1 MISEGF
7 VDGQVA
13 TQTKLPGVN
22 IINSEWVI
30 VHLTSLGVIIDQF
43 YYAQIVNIIN
53 SECDI
58 VQLTCLRMIIDQYY
72 YAEIVNQTCHG
83 SLTTQTKSV
92 GVTIINFECVIGHVT
107 N

>member
-13 TQTKLPGVN
+13 TQTKLPG
-22 IINSEWVI
+22 
-30 VHLTSLGVIIDQF
+30 
-43 YYAQIVNIIN
+43 VNIIN